1 MDARSSAEI
10 KYRRRMTV
18 PGYRDALVCQ
28 LNFGDVLREAIA
40 DFAQW
45 DNSHNRDCS

>member
-10 KYRRRMTV
+10 NTAADDRAA
-18 PGYRDALVCQ
+18 GRDALVCAQ
-28 LNFGDVLREAIA
+28 LRDVLREAIA